1 MTAGRRRALET
12 NRVNPNEYIPASND
26 TLAEEARLWDSGV
39 LRPSDW
45 FDAPDGVPRSAERAT
60 VGIRISKRTLAVLEA
75 FARREGVG
83 CGALANR
90 WLDERIVK
98 ERDDL
103 DRAAR
108 AEPPA
113 PPPNPQP

>member
-1 MTAGRRRALET
+1 MK
-12 NRVNPNEYIPASND
+12 PNEYIPASND
-26 TLAEEARLWDSGV
+26 ALAEEARLWDSGV

-60 VGIRISKRTLAVLEA
+60 VSVSVSKRTLAVLEA

-90 WLDERIVK
+90 WLDERIIK

-108 AEPPA
+108 AKQPA
-113 PPPNPQP
+113 PPNPQP

>member
-1 MTAGRRRALET
+1 M
-12 NRVNPNEYIPASND
+12 NPKAYIPASND
-26 TLAEEARLWDSGV
+26 ALAEEARLWDSGV

-60 VGIRISKRTLAVLEA
+60 VSVPMSKRTLAVLEA

-90 WLDERIVK
+90 WMDERIIK

-108 AEPPA
+108 AKQPT
-113 PPPNPQP
+113 PPNPQP

>member
-1 MTAGRRRALET
+1 MTAGRRALET
-12 NRVNPNEYIPASND
+12 NRVKPNEYVPASND
-26 TLAEEARLWDSGV
+26 TLAEEARLWDSGA
-39 LRPSDW
+39 LRPTDW

-60 VGIRISKRTLAVLEA
+60 VGIPVSQRTLAVLDA

-108 AEPPA
+108 VKQSA
-113 PPPNPQP
+113 PQPNPQP

>member
-26 TLAEEARLWDSGV
+26 ALAEEARLWDSGA

-60 VGIRISKRTLAVLEA
+60 VSVPVSKRTLAVLD
-75 FARREGVG
+75 
-83 CGALANR
+83 ALA
-90 WLDERIVK
+90 
-98 ERDDL
+98 
-103 DRAAR
+103 AAR
-108 AEPPA
+108 LRTAGWMSES
-113 PPPNPQP
+113 

>member
-1 MTAGRRRALET
+1 MGA
-12 NRVNPNEYIPASND
+12 NRMNHKEYIPASND
-26 TLAEEARLWDSGV
+26 ALAEEARLWDGGA

-45 FDAPDGVPRSAERAT
+45 FDAPDAVPRSAERAA
-60 VGIRISKRTLAVLEA
+60 VGIPVSKRTLAVLEA

-90 WLDERIVK
+90 WLDERIIK
-98 ERDDL
+98 ERERL

-108 AEPPA
+108 AKQPM
-113 PPPNPQP
+113 PQSSESRR